1 MVTQLHYVCCLCPLH
16 CFVSPPLSSPSLV
29 CQLVKSFAL
38 FMSVQSFIC
47 QSTCQVL
54 CFVCSPLPSPSF
66 VCPLVKSF
74 AFSHLSCPSLVC
86 PLVKSF
92 TLFTSVQSFTCLST
106 CQVLCFVHVCPV
118 FHLSVH
124 LSSPL
129 LCSRLSSLSLV
140 CLLVKSFA
148 LFMSVQSFTCLSTC
162 QFLCFV
168 HVCPVFHLSS
178 PPALCFVC
186 LVLHVC
192 PFLHLYVHLPSPSH
206 CSCLLLSPC
215 FRKKSKTQPK
225 SSSSSSL
232 EARLLQCCI
241 FLHILIQTGCLTPVT
256 ACLPV
261 LPPLGW
267 GHDLSMQHKH

>member
-1 MVTQLHYVCCLCPLH
+1 MQFPSWSLSFTMSVVSVHYTVLSVHLCPVLH
-16 CFVSPPLSSPSLV
+16 LSVHLSSLLLCSPLSSPSL
-29 CQLVKSFAL
+29 
-38 FMSVQSFIC
+38 
-47 QSTCQVL
+47 
-54 CFVCSPLPSPSF
+54 

-106 CQVLCFVHVCPV
+106 CQVICFFTPVLSFTCLSACQVLCFVHVCRV

-124 LSSPL
+124 LSSPPAHL
-129 LCSRLSSLSLV
+129 YCLSSS
-140 CLLVKSFA
+140 S
-148 LFMSVQSFTCLSTC
+148 CLSIPS
-162 QFLCFV
+162 F
-168 HVCPVFHLSS
+168 
-178 PPALCFVC
+178 
-186 LVLHVC
+186 VC
-192 PFLHLYVHLPSPSH
+192 PFAGPSH

-215 FRKKSKTQPK
+215 FRKQSKTQQQK
-225 SSSSSSL
+225 SSSSSL

-261 LPPLGW
+261 LPPLGR
-267 GHDLSMQHKH
+267 GHDLSMQYKR